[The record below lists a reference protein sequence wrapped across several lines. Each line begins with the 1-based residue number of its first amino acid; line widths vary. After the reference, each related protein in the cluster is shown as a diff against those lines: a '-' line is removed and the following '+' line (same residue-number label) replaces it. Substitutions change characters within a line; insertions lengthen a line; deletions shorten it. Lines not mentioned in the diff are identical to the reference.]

1 MYWKVSVGLSVM
13 FRTPRIDS
21 LWNLTPSWAAPSFCF
36 KARLSA
42 KLLILK

>member
-21 LWNLTPSWAAPSFCF
+21 LWNLTPSWAAPI
-36 KARLSA
+36 ASA
-42 KLLILK
+42 LKQG